1 MNILI
6 ASDKFKGSLT
16 AEQVCAA
23 IRSALLKLDA
33 SLVIKTIPLA
43 DGGEGTASLLTVHT
57 HGSWVT
63 AFVYDPLF
71 RKIQAGYGI
80 SGDGSTAFIE
90 MSQASGLQLL
100 AQDERNPLKT
110 STYGTGE
117 LIANAIDRGAR
128 KIVLA
133 IGGSA
138 TNDAGMGMAAALG
151 VKFLDNSGNELDPVG
166 ENLIRLHM
174 IDEGPLKQK
183 LKNTEILVL
192 CDVINPLTGMDGAA
206 YVYAPQKGADQA
218 MVKALDLGLQNFAS
232 VVEKETG
239 VSLEFPG
246 AGAAG
251 GLGAGAKVFL
261 RARFQRGIEYIM
273 AELKVPEHIN
283 QANVVITGEGKMDK
297 QTLSGKVVAG
307 VAKLANQHHK
317 PVIALVG
324 KNELSDDQIKSLH
337 LSQVISLV
345 NKKITPTEAMAH
357 PVNLIQQRIQEELN
371 LTQYR
376 TE

>member
-16 AEQVCAA
+16 AEQVCEV
-23 IRSALLKLDA
+23 IRSGLLKLDA
-33 SLVIKTIPLA
+33 TLIIKTIPLA
-43 DGGEGTASLLTVHT
+43 DGGEGTASLLTTYT
-57 HGSWVT
+57 HGTWVT
-63 AFVYDPLF
+63 TSVSDPLF

-100 AQDERNPLKT
+100 SKEERNPLKT

-117 LIANAIDRGAR
+117 LIANAIDRNVR

-151 VKFLDNSGNELDPVG
+151 VKFLDRSNNELDPIG
-166 ENLIRLHM
+166 ENLIHLHT
-174 IDEGPLKQK
+174 IDEGSLNLK

-192 CDVINPLTGMDGAA
+192 CDVINPLTGMAGAA
-206 YVYAPQKGADQA
+206 YIYAPQKGADQA

-273 AELKVPEHIN
+273 YELKVPEHII
-283 QANVVITGEGKMDK
+283 QANLVITGEGKMDE
-297 QTLSGKVVAG
+297 QTLAGKVVAG
-307 VAKLANQHHK
+307 IATLANQHQK

-345 NKKITPTEAMAH
+345 NKETSPTEAMAN
-357 PVNLIQQRIQEELN
+357 PVNLIQERIQEELN
-371 LTQYR
+371 LNAFR
-376 TE
+376 SE

>member
-1 MNILI
+1 M
-6 ASDKFKGSLT
+6 
-16 AEQVCAA
+16 
-23 IRSALLKLDA
+23 
-33 SLVIKTIPLA
+33 A
-43 DGGEGTASLLTVHT
+43 DGGEGTASLLTAHT
-57 HGSWVT
+57 HGTWVT
-63 AFVYDPLF
+63 TAVTDPLF

-100 AQDERNPLKT
+100 SRDERNPLKT
-110 STYGTGE
+110 STYGTGD

-151 VKFLDNSGNELDPVG
+151 VKFLDKSGKELPPIG
-166 ENLIRLHM
+166 ESMVHLHV

-206 YVYAPQKGADQA
+206 YIYAPQKGADQA

-273 AELKVPEHIN
+273 DELKVPEHIMQVN
-283 QANVVITGEGKMDK
+283 LVITGEGKMDE
-297 QTLSGKVVAG
+297 QTLAGKVIAG
-307 VAKLANQHHK
+307 IATLANHYHK

-324 KNELSDDQIKSLH
+324 KNELSDGQIKSLR

-345 NKKITPTEAMAH
+345 NKETTPTEAMAH
-357 PVNLIQQRIQEELN
+357 PVHLIQQRIQEELN
-371 LTQYR
+371 LNAFR
-376 TE
+376 SE